1 MPAKTQTHKKIY
13 QVAKEINISHETLIE
28 YLTRKGH
35 TVKSH
40 MTSVDDGMMH
50 DILSH
55 FKKDREVAEKH
66 QRKIQ
71 TIRETR
77 KKAEAK
83 AAVSEPELKAKTL
96 RKAKPEEAEP
106 APAPPKAAPAEK
118 HAPAPEV
125 VAEAAPVEAKAVSQP
140 PDPATPRTVAPAEAA
155 EKPPVKEKKPAP
167 EIMARRTP
175 KMGLRIKGKID
186 LDEGNRTNA
195 TSEGTPAA
203 ETPTAGA
210 DEEEHKRE

>member
-1 MPAKTQTHKKIY
+1 MVEKTQTHKKIY
-13 QVAKEINISHETLIE
+13 QIAKEINISHETLIE

-40 MTSVDDGMMH
+40 MTAVDDGMMH

-83 AAVSEPELKAKTL
+83 AAVAEPELKSKTL
-96 RKAKPEEAEP
+96 KKPKTEEAEP
-106 APAPPKAAPAEK
+106 APAPPKVVPAEK

-125 VAEAAPVEAKAVSQP
+125 LVEAV
-140 PDPATPRTVAPAEAA
+140 
-155 EKPPVKEKKPAP
+155 PV
-167 EIMARRTP
+167 
-175 KMGLRIKGKID
+175 
-186 LDEGNRTNA
+186 
-195 TSEGTPAA
+195 
-203 ETPTAGA
+203 
-210 DEEEHKRE
+210 